1 MLQSLPATTLTAAVP
16 CASRQLLLG
25 ACSRQRSTSPPSRD
39 GVVPRE
45 GRSLERPS
53 LESCIALGARSRRR
67 STSATAPCV
76 ALPPASMQSSCVPT
90 VVPSAIPGGRMR
102 SRHSNV
108 PVQFSSRSR
117 TSMRFAT
124 LAHPCAKQKNTVAP
138 IMTFW
143 RRLGIDTLESRFALI
158 LGPASKD
165 LLFSLTRCLSAI
177 VTVQDPLNYSQ
188 IMGGTGL

>member
-16 CASRQLLLG
+16 CASRQLLLH
-25 ACSRQRSTSPPSRD
+25 CSYIALPPPS
-39 GVVPRE
+39 V
-45 GRSLERPS
+45 
-53 LESCIALGARSRRR
+53 ESCIALGARSRRR
-67 STSATAPCV
+67 ST
-76 ALPPASMQSSCVPT
+76 SCVPT

-143 RRLGIDTLESRFALI
+143 RQLGIDTLESRFALI